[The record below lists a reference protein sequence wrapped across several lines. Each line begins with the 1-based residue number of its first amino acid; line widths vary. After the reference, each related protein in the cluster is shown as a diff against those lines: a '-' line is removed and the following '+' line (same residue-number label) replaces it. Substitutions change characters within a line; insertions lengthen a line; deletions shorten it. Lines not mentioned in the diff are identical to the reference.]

1 MERLENGIKKMSKD
15 IKESMKS
22 PSNRSPSL
30 PIAAQASGEDGL
42 PWWEDEERM
51 MGAAGEFSFESPPL
65 RWAGDAVQSKTGP
78 RQAVNETAS
87 MTKPAPQ
94 A

>member
-1 MERLENGIKKMSKD
+1 
-15 IKESMKS
+15 
-22 PSNRSPSL
+22 
-30 PIAAQASGEDGL
+30 
-42 PWWEDEERM
+42 